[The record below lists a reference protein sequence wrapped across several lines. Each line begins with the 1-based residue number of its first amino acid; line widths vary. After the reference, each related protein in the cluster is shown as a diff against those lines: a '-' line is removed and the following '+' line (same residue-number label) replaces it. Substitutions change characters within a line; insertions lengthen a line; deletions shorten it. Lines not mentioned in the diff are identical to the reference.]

1 MNHTPMVLFSFF
13 CLLCIF
19 VSVTFTI
26 NARNVWTTR
35 RSIAAIK
42 LWKNKLD
49 ILMTHLQSFM
59 FNCRISALVM
69 MVSRENTAGF
79 SHHRLNFQHQQK
91 LEKSQPRIKKQC
103 KCKVDVIKK
112 KMESTR
118 SQSSDSYHISTPVL
132 LQELPRMLQKC
143 FI

>member
-1 MNHTPMVLFSFF
+1 MNHTAMVLFSFF

-35 RSIAAIK
+35 RSIEAIK

-49 ILMTHLQSFM
+49 ILMPHLQSFM

-79 SHHRLNFQHQQK
+79 SHHRLNFQLQQK

-112 KMESTR
+112 KNGIHKVIFLRFLSHFNTCT
-118 SQSSDSYHISTPVL
+118 SAGTTQDVAK
-132 LQELPRMLQKC
+132 MLH
-143 FI
+143 